1 MSQKL
6 YLSAL
11 SHHRQGQ
18 ISEAKSLYQQVLAS
32 DPNHADALHML
43 GVVYHQTNNPELAVR
58 YIEQALAQDPR
69 NLDYLNHYGL
79 ALRAANQPDA
89 AIKSF
94 QQAVLLQPKDLDIQL
109 NLGNTFLSVNR
120 FEEAAGYYR
129 RVLRVFPKKDDV
141 KDALCHCLSSLG
153 NQAHAIGHFIQ
164 AEACFQEALQ
174 LTPQDAALLYNLGNA
189 QRELGK
195 PAEAAKQYQKAIQL
209 NPNDA
214 DAYNNLG
221 NVQRELGQLDLA
233 TTHYEKALALNP
245 QLYHAK
251 VHLVHQKQHMCDW
264 QGLNHDITEI
274 RHWVTTQPSAQ
285 ISPFA
290 FLAMPSTTA
299 EEQKICANNW
309 VNNRYAPLI
318 QHGKQLHFTHPTNH
332 AHQKIR
338 IGYLSADF
346 RLHPLAFLVTELI
359 ELHDR
364 NQFEIIAFSYG
375 VNDKSSA
382 RKRLEKAFDQF
393 HDIRHLSEIDA
404 AKKIHACNID
414 ILVDLTGFTQT
425 SRSGIAALRPVAINV
440 NWLGFPGTMG
450 STENGPLFDYILT
463 DHFITPPDAAANY
476 AEKLAL
482 LPHSYQPNDRKRPVG
497 KAPARQDCLLP
508 ENAFVFCCF
517 NQSFKITP
525 DVFVVWMRLLKA
537 VPNSVLWLLECNTW
551 AKQNLM
557 REAAAHGIVA
567 ERLIFAP
574 RVSIADH
581 LARHVH
587 ADLFLDTLP
596 YNAHTTC
603 SDALW
608 MGLPVLTCV
617 GQTFAARVAGSL
629 ISAAGLPEL
638 LTNSLE
644 EYEEKARN
652 FAQNPALLTPI
663 KLKLLAEKT
672 TSALFDTAKFTQA
685 LEQTYQKMH
694 QENKLKPQ

>member
-1 MSQKL
+1 MLQKL

-11 SHHRQGQ
+11 GYHRQGQ
-18 ISEAKSLYQQVLAS
+18 LTEAKSLYQQLLVS
-32 DPNHADALHML
+32 NPNHADTLHML
-43 GVVYHQTNNPELAVR
+43 GVVHHQTNNPELAVR
-58 YIEQALAQDPR
+58 YIEQALAIDPR

-109 NLGNTFLSVNR
+109 NLGNTLLSVNR

-141 KDALCHCLSSLG
+141 RDALCHCLSSLG
-153 NQAHAIGHFIQ
+153 NQAHAIGNFIQ

-174 LTPQDAALLYNLGNA
+174 LTPQDAALRYNLGNA

-195 PAEAAKQYQKAIQL
+195 PADAAKQYQLAIQF
-209 NPNDA
+209 NPKDA

-233 TTHYEKALALNP
+233 ITNYEKALALNP

-251 VHLVHQKQHMCDW
+251 VHLVHQKQHMCNW
-264 QGLNHDITEI
+264 QGLDEDIAEI
-274 RHWVTTQPSAQ
+274 RHWVKTQPNAQ

-299 EEQKICANNW
+299 EEQKTCANNW
-309 VNNRYAPLI
+309 VNNRYAALI
-318 QHGKQLHFTHPTNH
+318 QHGKQLHFTHPTDSS
-332 AHQKIR
+332 HQKIR

-346 RLHPLAFLVTELI
+346 RLHPLAFLVSELI

-382 RKRLEKAFDQF
+382 RTRLEKAFDQF
-393 HDIRHLSEIDA
+393 HDIRQLSEIDA

-425 SRSGIAALRPVAINV
+425 SRSGIAALRPAAINI

-450 STENGPLFDYILT
+450 SAGNEPLFDYILT
-463 DHFITPPDAAANY
+463 DNFITPPDTATNY

-497 KAPARQDCLLP
+497 NTPTRQDCGLP
-508 ENAFVFCCF
+508 ENVFVFCCF

-525 DVFVVWMRLLKA
+525 DVFAVWMRLLQTA
-537 VPNSVLWLLECNTW
+537 PNSVLWLLECNPW
-551 AKQNLM
+551 AKQNLI
-557 REAAAHGIVA
+557 REASAHGIVA

-581 LARHVH
+581 LARHIH
-587 ADLFLDTLP
+587 ADLFLDTQP

-629 ISAAGLPEL
+629 INAAGLPEL
-638 LTNSLE
+638 ITYSLK
-644 EYEEKARN
+644 EYEEKARD
-652 FAQNPALLTPI
+652 FAQNTALLKAI
-663 KLKLLAEKT
+663 KLKLSAERT
-672 TSALFDTAKFTQA
+672 TSALFDTVKFTKA
-685 LEQTYQKMH
+685 LEQMYQKLH
-694 QENKLKPQ
+694 QNDKLKHQ